1 MLSGTGPYFNLDNAL
16 FSSILKSYKG
26 AFQMLKICALCGKG
40 AQTGRSVVRKGLAK
54 KKGGTGS
61 KIVRSTKR
69 WFFPNLHK
77 IRILIDNLPKKVYV
91 CTKCIK
97 KGDLIKA

>member
-1 MLSGTGPYFNLDNAL
+1 MFR
-16 FSSILKSYKG
+16 K
-26 AFQMLKICALCGKG
+26 CALCSKSPLKGK
-40 AQTGRSVVRKGLAK
+40 SVVRKGLAK

-69 WFFPNLHK
+69 EFLPNLQ
-77 IRILIDNLPKKVYV
+77 RMTILVNKHPRKVYL

-97 KGDLIKA
+97 KGAFQKV